1 MKSIK
6 YPKISILLPVYN
18 AEKYLS
24 DCLNSLLNQTFHDFE
39 IIAINDASTDS
50 SLSILYKYS
59 EIDSR
64 IKIYTNKS
72 NLKLAAT
79 LNKGIQLSSAPLI
92 ARMDA
97 DDVAFPNRLEYQY
110 YFMSNNPKVSICGTN
125 IKVLGTDQI
134 WEMPVSNSDI
144 RATLVFNSPIL
155 HPTVIY
161 RKYTICKYNGYN
173 ENIVYAQDYELWHR
187 LSKDSKIVF
196 ANIDTPLIYY
206 RLTDNDKPSSYK
218 KIQKN
223 IANAIRKEQ
232 IKMLGIIPDS
242 KQLALHSQIS
252 LHQDINTMPQLF
264 AVYRWLRLLAS
275 SSKSSQAFKDLCWQY
290 WKQICR
296 SSSCKY
302 ISYPLYLLLPSSDE
316 KMKMIQ
322 KKFLTCYKR
331 TSDG

>member
-1 MKSIK
+1 MKNANL
-6 YPKISILLPVYN
+6 PKVSILLPVYN

-24 DCLNSLLNQTFHDFE
+24 DCLKSLLNQTFHDFE

-50 SLSILYKYS
+50 SLSILYKYA

-64 IKIYTNKS
+64 LKIYSNKS

-79 LNKGIQLSSAPLI
+79 LNRGIQLSSAPLI

-97 DDVAFPNRLEYQY
+97 DDIALQNRLEYQY
-110 YFMSNNPKVSICGTN
+110 NFMSNNPKVAICGTN

-134 WEMPVSNSDI
+134 WEMPVSNSSI

-155 HPTVIY
+155 HPTAIY
-161 RKYTICKYNGYN
+161 RKHIICKYNGYN

-196 ANIDTPLIYY
+196 ANIDIPLIYY
-206 RLTDNDKPSSYK
+206 RLTDSDKPSSYK
-218 KIQKN
+218 EIQKKT
-223 IANAIRKEQ
+223 ADTIREEQ
-232 IKMLGIIPDS
+232 IKMLGILPDT

-252 LHQDINTMPQLF
+252 LHQDINTLPQLF

-275 SSKSSQAFKDLCWQY
+275 SSKSSQAFKKLCWQY
-290 WKQICR
+290 WKQVCR

-302 ISYPLYLLLPSSDE
+302 ISYPLYILLPSSKE
-316 KMKMIQ
+316 KIKLIL
-322 KKFLTCYKR
+322 KKFF
-331 TSDG
+331 